1 MNDKQLVSLLKRF
14 MDGTTTVDEE
24 TLLADFF
31 HKAADD
37 DRPDGI
43 SRDDWTAYRQ
53 MFKMFEASADSSA
66 DDGGQLPAK
75 RRPRL
80 WLLTGRVAA
89 AAAVVLLVVGGF
101 MLLPRHNEGMQPLA
115 RQTEK
120 ALPVDSFSDSV
131 SAERPRRIN
140 TDSINTKEN
149 PKPTHRS
156 MRPYWQPR
164 PPKVY
169 VAEADAGQDNNPADE
184 PDNRQID
191 EAVRQAEALL
201 KAINLHQAAELKQL
215 DLQAMDNAFGSD
227 DEAGDGDEGM
237 AQ

>member
-31 HKAADD
+31 HKAADG

-43 SRDDWTAYRQ
+43 SHDDWTAYRQ
-53 MFKMFEASADSSA
+53 MFKMFETDVGSSA
-66 DDGGQLPAK
+66 DAGGHQPAK
-75 RRPRL
+75 RKSRL
-80 WLLTGRVAA
+80 WLWTGRVAA
-89 AAAVVLLVVGGF
+89 AAAVVLLVVGSF
-101 MLLPRHNEGMQPLA
+101 TLRSRHNEGMQPLA
-115 RQTEK
+115 RHSEK
-120 ALPVDSFSDSV
+120 AFPVDSFADSI
-131 SAERPRRIN
+131 SAEQPRRIN
-140 TDSINTKEN
+140 TDSINIKET
-149 PKPTHRS
+149 PKPVHKS
-156 MRPYWQPR
+156 VRPYWQPR

-169 VAEADAGQDNNPADE
+169 VAEAAKESGNKPADE

-201 KAINLHQAAELKQL
+201 KAINLQQAAELKQL
-215 DLQAMDNAFGSD
+215 DLQAMDNVLGSD
-227 DEAGDGDEGM
+227 DETWDGEDGM